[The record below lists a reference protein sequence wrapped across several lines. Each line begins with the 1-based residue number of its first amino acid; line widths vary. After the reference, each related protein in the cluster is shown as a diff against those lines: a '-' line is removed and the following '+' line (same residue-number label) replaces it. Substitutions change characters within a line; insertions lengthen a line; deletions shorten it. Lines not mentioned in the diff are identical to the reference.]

1 MPYGGSYVGKIL
13 KRFPQWLG
21 GANVPSS
28 ADEAIKISQ
37 LGLAHISVKIN
48 RCYLLFHW
56 RDNSKFPKR
65 MLVVGYGE
73 EGKRAGMRVL
83 GWVG

>member
-1 MPYGGSYVGKIL
+1 MGKIL
-13 KRFPQWLG
+13 QRFPQWLG
-21 GANVPSS
+21 GASVPSS
-28 ADEAIKISQ
+28 ADEAIRISH
-37 LGLAHISVKIN
+37 LCLAHMSVKIN
-48 RCYLLFHW
+48 RSYLLFHW

-83 GWVG
+83 GWVA

>member
-1 MPYGGSYVGKIL
+1 MSH
-13 KRFPQWLG
+13 
-21 GANVPSS
+21 PSS
-28 ADEAIKISQ
+28 ADEAVRISQ
-37 LGLAHISVKIN
+37 LCLAHISVKIN
-48 RCYLLFHW
+48 RSYLPFHW

-73 EGKRAGMRVL
+73 EGNRAGMRVL

>member
-1 MPYGGSYVGKIL
+1 MWGKFSRDSPIGLVG
-13 KRFPQWLG
+13 PMSH
-21 GANVPSS
+21 PSS
-28 ADEAIKISQ
+28 ADEAVSISQ
-37 LGLAHISVKIN
+37 LCLAHISVKIN
-48 RCYLLFHW
+48 RSYLLFHW

>member
-1 MPYGGSYVGKIL
+1 MVVATWGKFSRDSPSGLVG
-13 KRFPQWLG
+13 PMSH
-21 GANVPSS
+21 PSS
-28 ADEAIKISQ
+28 ADEAVRISQ
-37 LGLAHISVKIN
+37 LCLAHISVKIN
-48 RCYLLFHW
+48 RSYLLFHW

-73 EGKRAGMRVL
+73 EGNRAGMRVL